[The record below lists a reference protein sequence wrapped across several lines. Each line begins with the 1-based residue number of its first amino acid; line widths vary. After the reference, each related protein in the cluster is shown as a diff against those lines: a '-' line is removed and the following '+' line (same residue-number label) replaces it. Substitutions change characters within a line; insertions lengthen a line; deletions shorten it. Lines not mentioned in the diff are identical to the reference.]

1 MPSRFGDL
9 VAAWKHLG
17 AEDAEARARI
27 ASLLGFERRSS
38 VSSPVV
44 PPSEKPITDRET
56 KVPLP
61 NPEERPSEEV
71 RRDILTSVISYHA
84 AASDSEILG
93 SDAMEPASTTLLP
106 LPPKEPLFRRSW
118 QRGILSSLLQVPFEL
133 PEPDTDALFD
143 DLSQGR
149 RIDRLQWRTAPSL
162 SLGVRCFLDAG
173 PAMHPLLE
181 DQRQLLASLRLLFGR
196 ERVSVARFETLPD
209 GEDVQFE
216 KGIENAASPRAP
228 VLVVSD
234 FGVMKVPGRRW
245 ALPGEWVEYIRRER
259 LRGAMGVYGLAPLT
273 RARLPKML
281 QSEMAFLEWDRFTS
295 VRSVLREGA
304 RRGSA

>member
-1 MPSRFGDL
+1 MPSGFGDL
-9 VAAWKHLG
+9 IAAWKGLG
-17 AEDAEARARI
+17 TEDAEARGRI

-38 VSSPVV
+38 VSSPVISPQAKTV
-44 PPSEKPITDRET
+44 TDPGM

-61 NPEERPSEEV
+61 NPDEKPSEGM
-71 RRDILTSVISYHA
+71 RRNILTTVIHRST
-84 AASDSEILG
+84 ASDSEILG
-93 SDAMEPASTTLLP
+93 SENMEVASTKLLP

-118 QRGILSSLLQVPFEL
+118 QRSILSALLHVPFAL

-143 DLSQGR
+143 ALSQGR

-173 PAMHPLLE
+173 PVMDPLLE
-181 DQRQLLASLRLLFGR
+181 DQRQLLTSLRLLFGQ

-216 KGIENAASPRAP
+216 KGTENAASPRAP

-234 FGVMKVPGRRW
+234 FGLMKVPGRRW
-245 ALPGEWVEYIRRER
+245 ALQGEWVQYIRRER
-259 LRGAMGVYGLAPLT
+259 QRGAMGVYGLAPLS

-281 QSEMAFLEWDRFTS
+281 QSEMLFLAWDRFTN
-295 VRSVLREGA
+295 VGTVMREGA